1 METNDAQT
9 IEQGMTVS
17 MQVNLVIP
25 SEMKI
30 MLDYLLWDFEYG
42 VRNVVERLSVQYKHP
57 MNVKIVKY
65 EEDNV

>member
-30 MLDYLLWDFEYG
+30 ILDNLLWDFEYG

>member
-25 SEMKI
+25 NEMKI

-57 MNVKIVKY
+57 MNVKIENH